1 MTEDYQNQL
10 DALGQELQDMSYP
23 DSSNTNEST
32 EVKPKETEETDE
44 TEVKPESTES
54 DAETEV
60 NKTFENQK
68 ANEAFASMRAE
79 NSKYKSF
86 VKQLMK
92 GSGFQGDE
100 ATYMQNLIDASY
112 KQQSERQGQG
122 VSPELLKRIDHLEN
136 QNKSLEEERNRTAF
150 AANIRGLQDKFKL
163 TDSEIKE
170 FINLA
175 VQEHI
180 DITAPGSNFVTLY
193 QGLFYD
199 KLIDK
204 RIKEER
210 QEWIAQNS
218 KANSAANV
226 DNKSGKI
233 PEEKSIDNMAEFES
247 LLRNL
252 K

>member
-1 MTEDYQNQL
+1 MTEDYQNDL
-10 DALGQELQDMSYP
+10 DALGKELQDMSYP
-23 DSSNTNEST
+23 EGSDTNESAT
-32 EVKPKETEETDE
+32 VEEDTSKETETE
-44 TEVKPESTES
+44 TEVTES
-54 DAETEV
+54 KDDVETEA

-86 VKQLMK
+86 LKQLMK

-122 VSPELLKRIDHLEN
+122 VSPEFLKKMDDLEN
-136 QNKSLEEERNRTAF
+136 KTRVLEEERNRTAF

-163 TDSEIKE
+163 SDSEIKE
-170 FINLA
+170 FLDTA

-199 KLIDK
+199 KLIEK
-204 RIKEER
+204 KIKEER
-210 QEWIAQNS
+210 QQWIAQNS

-226 DNKSGKI
+226 DNKSGKV
-233 PEEKSIDNMAEFES
+233 PEEKSINNMAEFES

>member
-1 MTEDYQNQL
+1 
-10 DALGQELQDMSYP
+10 
-23 DSSNTNEST
+23 
-32 EVKPKETEETDE
+32 
-44 TEVKPESTES
+44 
-54 DAETEV
+54 
-60 NKTFENQK
+60 
-68 ANEAFASMRAE
+68 
-79 NSKYKSF
+79 
-86 VKQLMK
+86 MK

-122 VSPELLKRIDHLEN
+122 ISPEFLKKMDDLEN
-136 QNKSLEEERNRTAF
+136 KTRVLEEERNRTAF

-163 TDSEIKE
+163 SDSEIKE
-170 FINLA
+170 FLDTA

-199 KLIDK
+199 KLMEK
-204 RIKEER
+204 KIKEER
-210 QEWIAQNS
+210 QQWIAQNS

-226 DNKSGKI
+226 DNKSGKV

>member
-1 MTEDYQNQL
+1 MTEDYQNDL
-10 DALGQELQDMSYP
+10 DALGKELQDMSYP
-23 DSSNTNEST
+23 EGSDTNESAPVEEDT
-32 EVKPKETEETDE
+32 SKETEA
-44 TEVKPESTES
+44 PSESKE
-54 DAETEV
+54 DIEAEA

-86 VKQLMK
+86 LKQLMK

-122 VSPELLKRIDHLEN
+122 ISPEFLKKMDDLEN
-136 QNKSLEEERNRTAF
+136 KTRVLEEERNRTAF

-163 TDSEIKE
+163 SDSEIKE
-170 FINLA
+170 FLDTA

-204 RIKEER
+204 KLKEER
-210 QEWIAQNS
+210 QQWIAQNS

-226 DNKSGKI
+226 DNKSGKV

>member
-1 MTEDYQNQL
+1 MTEDYQNDL
-10 DALGQELQDMSYP
+10 DALGRELQAESYP
-23 DSSNTNEST
+23 ESSDTDESAPVEKDSKES
-32 EVKPKETEETDE
+32 ETE
-44 TEVKPESTES
+44 TEVTES
-54 DAETEV
+54 KEDVETEV

-79 NSKYKSF
+79 NSKYKTF
-86 VKQLMK
+86 LKQLMK

-122 VSPELLKRIDHLEN
+122 VSPEFLKKMDDLEN
-136 QNKSLEEERNRTAF
+136 KTRVLEEERNRTAF

-163 TDSEIKE
+163 SDSEIKE
-170 FINLA
+170 FLDTA

-199 KLIDK
+199 KLMEK
-204 RIKEER
+204 KIKEER
-210 QEWIAQNS
+210 QQWIAQNS

-226 DNKSGKI
+226 DNKSGKV

>member
-1 MTEDYQNQL
+1 MTEDYQNDL
-10 DALGQELQDMSYP
+10 DTLGKELQDMSYP
-23 DSSNTNEST
+23 ESSDTNESAPVET
-32 EVKPKETEETDE
+32 EDSKEPEVKTPETNESET
-44 TEVKPESTES
+44 
-54 DAETEV
+54 ETEV
-60 NKTFENQK
+60 NQTFENQK
-68 ANEAFASMRAE
+68 ANQAFAAMRAE
-79 NSKYKSF
+79 MAEYKSF
-86 VKQLMK
+86 IKQLMK

-100 ATYMQNLIDASY
+100 KTYMKNLIDASY

-122 VSPELLKRIDHLEN
+122 VSPELLKRMDDLEN
-136 QNKSLEEERNRTAF
+136 KNRVLEDERNRTAF

-163 TDSEIKE
+163 SDSEIKE
-170 FINLA
+170 FLDTA
-175 VQEHI
+175 VREHI

-199 KLIDK
+199 KLMDK

-233 PEEKSIDNMAEFES
+233 PEEKSINNMAEFES
-247 LLRNL
+247 LLRTL

>member
-1 MTEDYQNQL
+1 MTEDYQNKL

-23 DSSNTNEST
+23 DSSNTNESAPVET
-32 EVKPKETEETDE
+32 DTSKEPEDKTPEPKEED
-44 TEVKPESTES
+44 VK
-54 DAETEV
+54 AEV
-60 NKTFENQK
+60 NQTFENQK

-79 NSKYKSF
+79 NSKYKAF
-86 VKQLMK
+86 LKQLMK

-100 ATYMQNLIDASY
+100 ESYMKNLIDASY

-122 VSPELLKRIDHLEN
+122 VSPELLKRMDDLEN
-136 QNKSLEEERNRTAF
+136 KNKVLEDERNRTAF

-163 TDSEIKE
+163 SDSEIKE
-170 FINLA
+170 FLNTA

-180 DITAPGSNFVTLY
+180 DIIAPGSNFVTLY

-199 KLIDK
+199 KLMEK
-204 RIKEER
+204 KIKEER
-210 QEWIAQNS
+210 QQWIAQNS

-226 DNKSGKI
+226 DNKSGKV

-247 LLRNL
+247 LLRDL

>member
-1 MTEDYQNQL
+1 MTEDYQNDL
-10 DALGQELQDMSYP
+10 DALGKELQEMSYP
-23 DSSNTNEST
+23 ESSDTNESAPV
-32 EVKPKETEETDE
+32 EEDSKESE
-44 TEVKPESTES
+44 TEVTES
-54 DAETEV
+54 KDDVETEA

-86 VKQLMK
+86 LKQLMK

-122 VSPELLKRIDHLEN
+122 VSPEFLKKMDDLEN
-136 QNKSLEEERNRTAF
+136 KTRVLEEERNRTAF

-163 TDSEIKE
+163 SDSEIKE
-170 FINLA
+170 FLDTA

-199 KLIDK
+199 KLMEK
-204 RIKEER
+204 KIKEER
-210 QEWIAQNS
+210 QQWIAQNS

-226 DNKSGKI
+226 DNKSGKV

>member
-1 MTEDYQNQL
+1 MTEDYQNDL
-10 DALGQELQDMSYP
+10 DALGKELQDMSYP
-23 DSSNTNEST
+23 ESADTNEST
-32 EVKPKETEETDE
+32 TVEDDSKESETE
-44 TEVKPESTES
+44 TEVTES
-54 DAETEV
+54 KEDVETEV

-86 VKQLMK
+86 LKQLMK

-122 VSPELLKRIDHLEN
+122 VSPEFLKKMDDLEN
-136 QNKSLEEERNRTAF
+136 KTRVLEEERNRTAF

-163 TDSEIKE
+163 SDSEIKE
-170 FINLA
+170 FLDTA
-175 VQEHI
+175 VREHI

-199 KLIDK
+199 KLMEK
-204 RIKEER
+204 KIKEER
-210 QEWIAQNS
+210 QQWIAQNS

-226 DNKSGKI
+226 DNKSGKV

>member
-1 MTEDYQNQL
+1 MTENYQNDL
-10 DALGQELQDMSYP
+10 DALGKELQDMSYP
-23 DSSNTNEST
+23 EDSNTNESAPV
-32 EVKPKETEETDE
+32 EEASKESE
-44 TEVKPESTES
+44 TEVPESKE
-54 DAETEV
+54 DVETEV

-68 ANEAFASMRAE
+68 TNEAFASMRAE
-79 NSKYKSF
+79 NSKYKTF
-86 VKQLMK
+86 IKQLMK

-122 VSPELLKRIDHLEN
+122 VSPEFLKKMDDLEN
-136 QNKSLEEERNRTAF
+136 KTRVLEEERNRTAF

-163 TDSEIKE
+163 SDSEIKE
-170 FINLA
+170 FLDTA

-199 KLIDK
+199 KLMEK
-204 RIKEER
+204 KIKEER
-210 QEWIAQNS
+210 QQWIAQNS

-226 DNKSGKI
+226 DNKSGKV

-247 LLRNL
+247 LLRDL